1 MVCACNLSP
10 EEADMDRSLGQ
21 PQVSVRDLI
30 SNQSINQL
38 INHDPEEWG
47 LSLTPHA
54 HASPDPET
62 GL

>member
-10 EEADMDRSLGQ
+10 EEADMDRSLCQ

-30 SNQSINQL
+30 SNQSIN
-38 INHDPEEWG
+38 HDPKEWG
-47 LSLTPHA
+47 LSLTSHA

>member
-30 SNQSINQL
+30 SNQSIN
-38 INHDPEEWG
+38 HDSKEWG
-47 LSLTPHA
+47 LSLTSHA
-54 HASPDPET
+54 HASPNPET